1 MSDINLRFITGVR
14 WYKGQLEML
23 NHLTY
28 IYDSQWNPN
37 NSVKSTLPVS
47 FFHVKNCREVMSSE
61 ISQKQMLFYNSSA
74 DPSKADAKLD
84 SGLLNVVADNIV
96 IKPKMYK
103 LDVIVPYKRLSLL
116 DQSFVWNNHTMQA
129 INEAIIRNGNNTA
142 KQVDEILGAWASL
155 KTPLSSF
162 FATLIRTFVGM
173 SMNESGSAID
183 DFLKTVANENDYN
196 KESLEAMWR
205 MRHIVR
211 MKMWN
216 SWQYKYVAIADMEIT
231 KEGTEDGVY
240 EATITLQE
248 MPIVTMNNTAG
259 QIIKSWEG
267 KIMNA
272 KRNAL
277 LQTRGDAVISLLNNA
292 GNVFGQTN

>member
-23 NHLTY
+23 NHMTF

-47 FFHVKNCREVMSSE
+47 FFHVKSCREVMSSE

-74 DPSKADAKLD
+74 DPASGDAKLD

-96 IKPKMYK
+96 IKPKTYK
-103 LDVIVPYKRLSLL
+103 LDVVVPYHRLSLL
-116 DQSFVWNNHTMQA
+116 DQSFVYNTHTMNAMQ
-129 INEAIIRNGNNTA
+129 EAIIRTRAETVNNYIGSWATLKQPYVDLVA
-142 KQVDEILGAWASL
+142 K
-155 KTPLSSF
+155 
-162 FATLIRTFVGM
+162 LIRTLVA
-173 SMNESGSAID
+173 SAISSESGSEID
-183 DFLKTVANENDYN
+183 SFLKSVTNENDYN

-216 SWQYKYVAIADMEIT
+216 SWQYKYVAISDIEIT
-231 KEGTEDGVY
+231 KEGNEDGVY
-240 EATITLQE
+240 EATLTLQE
-248 MPIVTMNNTAG
+248 MPIVSMGNTAS
-259 QIIKSWEG
+259 IKNWAG
-267 KIMNA
+267 KVMNA

-277 LQTRGDAVISLLNNA
+277 LQVRGQAVIDLLNNA
-292 GNVFGQTN
+292 SNVFGQSN

>member
-1 MSDINLRFITGVR
+1 MSDINLRFVTGVR

-23 NHLTY
+23 NHMTF

-47 FFHVKNCREVMSSE
+47 FFHVKSCREVMSSE

-103 LDVIVPYKRLSLL
+103 LDVVVPYHRLSLL
-116 DQSFVWNNHTMQA
+116 DQSFVYNTHTMNAMQ
-129 INEAIIRNGNNTA
+129 EAIIKTRAEAVNNYIGSWATL
-142 KQVDEILGAWASL
+142 KQPYVDLV
-155 KTPLSSF
+155 TN
-162 FATLIRTFVGM
+162 LIRTLVA
-173 SMNESGSAID
+173 SAVSSESGSEID
-183 DFLKTVANENDYN
+183 TFLKSVTNENDYN

-216 SWQYKYVAIADMEIT
+216 SWQYKYVAISDIEIT
-231 KEGTEDGVY
+231 KEGNEDGVY
-240 EATITLQE
+240 EATLTLQE
-248 MPIVTMNNTAG
+248 MPIVSMGNTAS
-259 QIIKSWEG
+259 IKNWAG
-267 KIMNA
+267 KVMNA

-277 LQTRGDAVISLLNNA
+277 LQVRGQAVIDLLDNA
-292 GNVFGQTN
+292 SNVFGQSN

>member
-37 NSVKSTLPVS
+37 NTVKSTLPVS
-47 FFHVKNCREVMSSE
+47 FFHVKSCREVMSSE

-74 DPSKADAKLD
+74 DPTNNDAKLD

-116 DQSFVWNNHTMQA
+116 DQSFVWNTHTMQA
-129 INEAIIRNGNNTA
+129 MHEAIIRHGNSTSR
-142 KQVDEILGAWASL
+142 QVDEIFGAWASL
-155 KTPLSSF
+155 KSPLTSF
-162 FATLIRTFVGM
+162 ITTLIRTLVSASM
-173 SMNESGSAID
+173 SESGEGLD
-183 DFLKTVANENDYN
+183 DFLHSVTSENDYN

-216 SWQYKYVAIADMEIT
+216 SWQYKYVAISDIEIT

-248 MPIVTMNNTAG
+248 MPIVTMNNTAS
-259 QIIKSWEG
+259 IKSWAG
-267 KIMNA
+267 KVMNA

-277 LQTRGDAVISLLNNA
+277 LQTRGQAVISLLNNA
-292 GNVFGQTN
+292 SDVFGQNN